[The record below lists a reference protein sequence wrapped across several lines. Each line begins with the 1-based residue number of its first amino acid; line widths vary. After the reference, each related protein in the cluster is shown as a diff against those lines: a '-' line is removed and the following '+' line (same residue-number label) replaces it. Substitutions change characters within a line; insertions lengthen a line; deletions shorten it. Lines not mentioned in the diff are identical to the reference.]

1 MKGENGMLGRRGQI
15 LVALMF
21 FLVCVPIFKIGPISL
36 SFFVGLLLIV
46 YILTKR
52 PQYISLRKDLK
63 VLLWFAVISILSIL
77 ISPVTLDFSSLYTI
91 VQISY
96 WLVLTIIFYNISTI
110 VENRII
116 WRSIIFSLLVIGAIF
131 ILIRPQEEGGIMSEN
146 EASYI
151 VISIWPLGLINL
163 KKYKRIIY
171 CIAAFIILFIIGSRT
186 GLIIFLLQIL
196 VFLFAE
202 KLASRK
208 LALGVLVLLGTS
220 ILVSNERFREQIAD
234 TIFQD
239 NYEMGVLIKNP
250 ELALQFDKSWVQRR
264 IQQEKCKQVFTKNP
278 FLGVGPLNG
287 VEYNINIDV
296 SKIDNVDDR
305 ILSAE
310 YDRSTSRSTHNSYYQ
325 MLAENGLLGF
335 PLIAFFLVR
344 TIYFLYKK
352 RYNSKTTIWILG
364 AFLGMCVNLY
374 MVSAFW
380 GSLTWILLGVY
391 AGFGKR
397 IKQDTMLTNQ

>member
-1 MKGENGMLGRRGQI
+1 
-15 LVALMF
+15 
-21 FLVCVPIFKIGPISL
+21 
-36 SFFVGLLLIV
+36 
-46 YILTKR
+46 
-52 PQYISLRKDLK
+52 
-63 VLLWFAVISILSIL
+63 
-77 ISPVTLDFSSLYTI
+77 
-91 VQISY
+91 
-96 WLVLTIIFYNISTI
+96 
-110 VENRII
+110 
-116 WRSIIFSLLVIGAIF
+116 
-131 ILIRPQEEGGIMSEN
+131 
-146 EASYI
+146 
-151 VISIWPLGLINL
+151 
-163 KKYKRIIY
+163 
-171 CIAAFIILFIIGSRT
+171 
-186 GLIIFLLQIL
+186 
-196 VFLFAE
+196 
-202 KLASRK
+202 
-208 LALGVLVLLGTS
+208 
-220 ILVSNERFREQIAD
+220 
-234 TIFQD
+234 
-239 NYEMGVLIKNP
+239 MGVLIKNP

-325 MLAENGLLGF
+325 MLAENVLLGF